1 MGARP
6 SLTPS
11 LGGVNRKDFQ
21 GISKG
26 TSMGI
31 SETIMAAMIG
41 ALATVTTALFQ
52 LFSTIKEKR
61 GSSSKVDSRP
71 KKGSTMR
78 SVLAVLALMVAS
90 AAGGFLYS
98 ELIKQRADEDISA
111 MRSELKEVR
120 ALIASEKEA
129 ARMERAKLLEPEEQA
144 AVSPLTMAASMEGV
158 SDSVESVVYV
168 PACRAIGPSAV
179 CGEQDAQR
187 IALCGTIPSYARVD
201 GIHLFAQP
209 DAMQHPWDRHQVS
222 FEQDLGGARFTGN
235 SFEYAQ
241 GADSKAVCVNF
252 MQWSSE
258 HPHIARVV
266 VQFGFGAA
274 PTLTPEQP
282 TPMATPPIEQLPPPQ
297 APVVIAA
304 DSAPTTV
311 PTAAALTGPAPS
323 P

>member
-1 MGARP
+1 MD
-6 SLTPS
+6 L
-11 LGGVNRKDFQ
+11 
-21 GISKG
+21 
-26 TSMGI
+26 
-31 SETIMAAMIG
+31 SETITAAMIG

-61 GSSSKVDSRP
+61 TPSKVDVRP

-98 ELIKQRADEDISA
+98 ELIKQRSEEDISA
-111 MRSELKEVR
+111 MRGELKELR
-120 ALIASEKEA
+120 TLIAEEKEA
-129 ARMERAKLLEPEEQA
+129 ARVDAARVAEPVPEPA
-144 AVSPLTMAASMEGV
+144 RPLTMPAAAAEGV
-158 SDSVESVVYV
+158 SDSVESVVYI
-168 PACRAIGPSAV
+168 PACRAVGATTM

-187 IALCGTIPSYARVD
+187 IALCGTIPSYARVE
-201 GIHLFAQP
+201 GIQLFAQP
-209 DAMQHPWDRHQVS
+209 DAMQHPWEQHQVS

-241 GADSKAVCVNF
+241 GADLKAVCVNF

-274 PTLTPEQP
+274 APNQP
-282 TPMATPPIEQLPPPQ
+282 TPTAPSIQPIPSPATTPTSSH
-297 APVVIAA
+297 APTVIAA
-304 DSAPTTV
+304 ESLQTV
-311 PTAAALTGPAPS
+311 PTAAALTTTS